1 MSLIACGEAPV
12 EPAIATDADAGA
24 WRTWVIPSGS
34 ALRPPPPPQNA
45 AAELDEIIAMQ
56 QTVTPAE
63 DAMIQKWS
71 SLPTTVWHDV
81 ALDLFGFY
89 WILLPDVRVATPAR
103 SARAFALLHVG
114 MYDALEA
121 TWDAKYAFDRPAPA
135 RADSRVR
142 ALVPVSDVPSY
153 PSEHA
158 AAAAAAAAV
167 LTYLFPSEDTA
178 SFTALAREAGEARV
192 AAGAAYRSDVDAG
205 AAIGRAVAARVIARA
220 RTDGAAVPWQG
231 TRPTGPGMWAPTPTK
246 FVDDPFDAN
255 AGSWQPW
262 VLTSGAAFRPHAP
275 PAPGSPEFVAD
286 ANELRAIAATRTA
299 AQLSA
304 ARYWSTD

>member
-103 SARAFALLHVG
+103 SARAFALLHVA
-114 MYDALEA
+114 MYDALVA
-121 TWDAKYAFDRPAPA
+121 TWEAKYVYNRAAPA
-135 RADSRVR
+135 NADARIRAF
-142 ALVPVSDVPSY
+142 VPIDDTPSY

-158 AAAAAAAAV
+158 AAATAAAGV
-167 LTYLFPSEDTA
+167 LSYLFPAEDTA
-178 SFTALAREAGEARV
+178 AFHALAREAGETRIV
-192 AAGAAYRSDVDAG
+192 SGAAYPSDVDVG
-205 AAIGRAVAARVIARA
+205 DEIGRAVAA
-220 RTDGAAVPWQG
+220 
-231 TRPTGPGMWAPTPTK
+231 
-246 FVDDPFDAN
+246 
-255 AGSWQPW
+255 
-262 VLTSGAAFRPHAP
+262 
-275 PAPGSPEFVAD
+275 
-286 ANELRAIAATRTA
+286 
-299 AQLSA
+299 
-304 ARYWSTD
+304 